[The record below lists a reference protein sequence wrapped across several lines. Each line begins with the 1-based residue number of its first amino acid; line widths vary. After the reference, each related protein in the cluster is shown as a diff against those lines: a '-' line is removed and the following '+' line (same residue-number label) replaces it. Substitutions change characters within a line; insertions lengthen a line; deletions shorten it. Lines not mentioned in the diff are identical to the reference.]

1 MTLTSKLLRSAAAVA
16 LAAAVGAGAVAAEA
30 ATLRWSYQGDATTMD
45 PHGLNET
52 FTLGFQGNIY
62 EPLVGYDK
70 DLKLTPM
77 LAERWEN
84 PEPNKWVF
92 HLRKDVTFHNGN
104 PFTADDVI
112 FSWQRSLTEGSD
124 MKGYG
129 AKAEAVNK
137 IDDHTV
143 EVVTKSPNPI
153 LPREWV
159 FLYMMDKEWS
169 EANNTTEATNVKG
182 SNQGNHAN
190 LHANGTG
197 PFMLAERQPDVKT
210 TLKRFADYW
219 DKGIATNVTDVVFT
233 PVTQPA
239 TRVAALLSGEM
250 DVIQPVPVQ
259 DWDRLEKAPGVK
271 PLTGAEA
278 RSIFIGMDQDRDELK
293 YSSVK
298 GKNPFKDARVREA
311 VVRAVDVKA
320 IDEKIMRGAAE
331 PLGSLLAGPING
343 FDASFGTPYEPD
355 PEKSKKLLAEAGY
368 PNGFTVTLDCPNDRY
383 VNDEKVCQAVAGML
397 ARVGIKVD
405 LLAQTKGKYFGKVLA
420 QAGYDTSMYL
430 LGWTPS
436 SIDAHNSLLNLAA
449 CRNKDTQAGLF
460 NLGGYCNPKV
470 DELTHKVGS
479 ETDQAKRNAMIK
491 EAFEIVRDDYG
502 YLPLHAQPLSWGV
515 REGVEVVQRADDVL
529 DLRSAV
535 VK

>member
-1 MTLTSKLLRSAAAVA
+1 MTRTPLLLRSAAAVA
-16 LAAAVGAGAVAAEA
+16 LAGALAAAGGAQAQ
-30 ATLRWSYQGDATTMD
+30 TLRWSYQGDATTMD
-45 PHGLNET
+45 PDGLNET

-70 DLKLTPM
+70 DLKLAPL
-77 LAERWEN
+77 LAESWEN
-84 PEPNKWVF
+84 PEPTKWVF
-92 HLRKDVTFHNGN
+92 HLRKGVTFHNGN

-112 FSWQRSLTEGSD
+112 FSWKRSLTEGSD

-143 EVVTKSPNPI
+143 EVITKSPNPI

-159 FLYMMDKEWS
+159 FLYMMDKEWA
-169 EANNTTEATNVKG
+169 EANNTTESTNVKG

-190 LHANGTG
+190 MHANGTG

-210 TLKRFADYW
+210 VLKRFPDYW
-219 DKGIATNVTDVVFT
+219 DKGIKTNVQEVVFT
-233 PVTQPA
+233 PVSQPA

-250 DVIQPVPVQ
+250 DIIQPVPVQ
-259 DWDRLEKAPGVK
+259 DWDRLESAPGVR

-278 RSIFIGMDQDRDELK
+278 RAVFIGMDQVRDELL
-293 YSSVK
+293 YSDVK
-298 GKNPFKDARVREA
+298 GKNPFKDPRVREA
-311 VVRAVDVKA
+311 VVRAVDIKA
-320 IDEKIMRGAAE
+320 INQKIMRGAAQ
-331 PLGSLLAGPING
+331 PLGSLIAPPING
-343 FDASFGTPYEPD
+343 YAESFGAPYAPD

-368 PNGFTVTLDCPNDRY
+368 PDGFTVTLDCPNDRY

-397 ARVGIKVD
+397 AKVGIKVD

-436 SIDAHNSLLNLAA
+436 SIDAHNALLNLAA
-449 CRNKDTQAGLF
+449 CRNKETQAGLF

-470 DELTHKVGS
+470 DELTQKVGS
-479 ETDQAKRNAMIK
+479 ETDQAKRDAMIK
-491 EAFEIVRDDYG
+491 EAFTIVHDEYG

-515 REGVEVVQRADDVL
+515 RDGVEVVQRADDVL
-529 DLRSAV
+529 DLRSVV